1 MQYLEQLIL
10 IWEKHNLWIEFALVS
25 FFFLVGNIYL
35 GHFEERLPKWR
46 KLVKFFLTLIIIIF
60 LSLFFSRTIAF
71 VALGLTLVP
80 IIYVHGFVLPKK
92 GINGLTGE
100 PKSKYYEWRGW
111 DKNADKD

>member
-1 MQYLEQLIL
+1 MKYVEQLIL
-10 IWEKHNLWIEFALVS
+10 IWQKHNLWIEFSLVS

-46 KLVKFFLTLIIIIF
+46 KLVKFFLTLIMLIF
-60 LSLFFSRTIAF
+60 LSLFFSRAIAL
-71 VALGLTLVP
+71 ATLALTLVP
-80 IIYVHGFVLPKK
+80 IIYVHGFVLPKN

-111 DKNADKD
+111 DKIADNE